1 MKKATLFCYYDYE
14 FNKLKIDGRMSIPGK
29 YMLEF
34 LFGEIIDGV
43 KTPPTIVNINL
54 TVTTEPIPPPPLE
67 AIRVGSPVSRIK
79 EILMDGSVKITFD
92 EDLVFP
98 EGMGETLMAFKRRS
112 VPQRHK
118 LEYMIAYIEV
128 SVLPGVESEPELV
141 QLEYQV
147 TGISSSGIDLYIK
160 FDNPF

>member
-1 MKKATLFCYYDYE
+1 
-14 FNKLKIDGRMSIPGK
+14 MSIPGE

-54 TVTTEPIPPPPLE
+54 TVTAEPIPPPPLE

-128 SVLPGVESEPELV
+128 SVLPGAESEPELV